1 MFCQRNF
8 WIVFAYSIGLM
19 QETLL
24 HYIWQFRQFQ
34 TFHLS
39 TRCGQLL
46 EVIKTGGYNTD
57 AGPDFENAR
66 LRIGEAEWAGQVE
79 IHIKSSDWD
88 KHKHQNDAT
97 YNNVILHVVWED
109 DKPIR
114 NQLGETIP
122 TLELKPLV
130 DEDLLNRYTYLMNNQ
145 QWIPCESFI
154 GETEPFHLQQF
165 LERLLI
171 ERLEQKSK
179 EIQSV
184 LYSNKNDWE
193 ETFYQFF
200 CKSLGLKVNADP
212 MFQLATLLP
221 QKILVK
227 HRSNVFQLE
236 SLLFGIAGFL
246 NEPKDNYSKQLSKE
260 FRFLKHKYQ
269 LTEMQECQ
277 WRFLRL
283 RPASFPT
290 IRLAQLANL
299 IHQNTNLFSKIL
311 EIESVQELT
320 HLLQVQV
327 GGYWETHY
335 QLGAKSISRKKSFG
349 KGLIQNVII
358 NTIVPFLFVYAKEK
372 GKPDIQDK
380 ALRFLTH
387 IPAEQNT
394 IIKHYRGLSVEV
406 KNAGQSQSILQLKK
420 HYCDA
425 KKCLN
430 CSIASQWLNK

>member
-1 MFCQRNF
+1 
-8 WIVFAYSIGLM
+8 
-19 QETLL
+19 
-24 HYIWQFRQFQ
+24 
-34 TFHLS
+34 
-39 TRCGQLL
+39 
-46 EVIKTGGYNTD
+46 
-57 AGPDFENAR
+57 
-66 LRIGEAEWAGQVE
+66 
-79 IHIKSSDWD
+79 
-88 KHKHQNDAT
+88 
-97 YNNVILHVVWED
+97 
-109 DKPIR
+109 
-114 NQLGETIP
+114 
-122 TLELKPLV
+122 
-130 DEDLLNRYTYLMNNQ
+130 NQ

-221 QKILVK
+221 QKILAK
-227 HRSNVFQLE
+227 HRGNVFQLE
-236 SLLFGIAGFL
+236 SLLFGVAGFL

-269 LTEMQECQ
+269 LTEMQESQ
-277 WRFLRL
+277 WKFLRL

-372 GKPDIQDK
+372 GKSVFQDRG
-380 ALRFLTH
+380 LFFLKH
-387 IPAEQNT
+387 LPAETNV
-394 IIKHYRGLSVEV
+394 IIKRFKEFDVLIRD
-406 KNAGQSQSILQLKK
+406 AQQSQALLQLKK
-420 HYCDA
+420 NYCDN
-425 KKCLN
+425 KLCLKCVVGVSLLKQN
-430 CSIASQWLNK
+430 